1 MAKTNRENT
10 DHLIHGY
17 LNMLASMYGEM
28 KDYDNALK
36 TCERNLQLTMED
48 TRWGAAP
55 NQQLID
61 RRMALAKMASV
72 LAQKGRSASGRSYKA
87 RKPRNGE
94 TGSA

>member
-1 MAKTNRENT
+1 
-10 DHLIHGY
+10 
-17 LNMLASMYGEM
+17 MLASMYGEM

>member
-10 DHLIHGY
+10 DHQIHGY